1 MAGSNTYCY
10 DKNGNMRRRKIGAT
24 AYTLTYD
31 AENRLAVV
39 TNTVTGEVTRF
50 VYDGDGNRVLR
61 IDGSGTTVTI
71 GDYYEKQGN
80 VIRKYYYAGGQRIAV
95 RVGGVV
101 YYLHSDHLGSATLTT
116 DLNGNRVGELRYT
129 PYGVT
134 RYEWGSTPTNRRYT
148 GQRWEGFG
156 LYDYGARLYSP
167 GLGRFV
173 SPDVLVPNPAAPQS
187 LNRYAYV
194 QNSPLLYV
202 DPDGHFPWLVIPALA
217 IVAIVC
223 TRSNVDPILVREVNY
238 IESLHATASTDLAA
252 LVEMFRADQLRGD
265 TAQDRL
271 ATILDHTRLFPGL
284 YTAGGFGETGL
295 SAQFQDGYLY
305 QRYWGG
311 ETRQIGH
318 FLTAAAFGHRAAQHS
333 NFEEFLTQLAVGHE
347 IVGDQGA
354 PVSWFRQYFAA
365 TPEARELFRQA
376 IVADAAGSYDLR
388 DDYLRQILALNSGPL
403 ANRQGNSL
411 EDLRLTVRGWR
422 FGQMIAAGQ
431 FASREEAARWLEENL
446 R

>member
-1 MAGSNTYCY
+1 
-10 DKNGNMRRRKIGAT
+10 MRRRKIGAT

-148 GQRWEGFG
+148 GQRWEGAMG
-156 LYDYGARLYSP
+156 LYDYHARFYDP
-167 GLGRFV
+167 ALGRFV

-194 QNSPLLYV
+194 LNNPLRYTDPSGRALCEDADCEIRWRQRSDGSYQPIGLFPPGVPFDARDLTYYLYALINNNVDSPQILAISSLNTVAGINPVLGGFHIAALWGFASLVGTDKVWDVKDQIEYELGEV
-202 DPDGHFPWLVIPALA
+202 TRLCHAGGCVWVDYSTVGNIHFGFLAERAGFANWETHLGASYAEITDPDHDGAPYQIIHLNVAGRTVRGYFNPA
-217 IVAIVC
+217 
-223 TRSNVDPILVREVNY
+223 Y
-238 IESLHATASTDLAA
+238 AS
-252 LVEMFRADQLRGD
+252 
-265 TAQDRL
+265 
-271 ATILDHTRLFPGL
+271 
-284 YTAGGFGETGL
+284 
-295 SAQFQDGYLY
+295 
-305 QRYWGG
+305 
-311 ETRQIGH
+311 
-318 FLTAAAFGHRAAQHS
+318 AAFDDPKDRNAI
-333 NFEEFLTQLAVGHE
+333 NFG
-347 IVGDQGA
+347 
-354 PVSWFRQYFAA
+354 
-365 TPEARELFRQA
+365 QA
-376 IVADAAGSYDLR
+376 LYRTYGLHPT
-388 DDYLRQILALNSGPL
+388 LRQIQALMTDYADTFALVSPPGGTFSHP
-403 ANRQGNSL
+403 
-411 EDLRLTVRGWR
+411 EYPYRGDY
-422 FGQMIAAGQ
+422 FDHP
-431 FASREEAARWLEENL
+431 
-446 R
+446 